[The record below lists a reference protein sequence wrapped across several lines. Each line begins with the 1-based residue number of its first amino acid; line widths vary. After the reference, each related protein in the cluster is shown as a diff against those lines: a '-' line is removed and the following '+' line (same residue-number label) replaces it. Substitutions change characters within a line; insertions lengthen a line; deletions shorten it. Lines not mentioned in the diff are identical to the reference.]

1 MTITKNSN
9 RQKPQVAYVDVSL
22 ADLVGGYL
30 TDHTGVGLADLTSTV
45 AYVTPIA
52 LPTGSVIVSGSVTVE
67 QAFNSTSTDVITV
80 GDASTADRYV
90 GSTSVR
96 AAGTVIPF
104 VPTGFITTASQ
115 PAINVTWTSGGGSPT
130 TGRLRIA
137 VTYYVVADVV
147 EKTTLITYDQ
157 LTSGAAYTT
166 GIALPVGSVVLDGSI
181 AIAAAFNSG
190 TSDVIVVGDVTT
202 ANRYVASTDIHTG
215 ATTPI
220 PFVPTGFVNTATQSA
235 LKVTWTKV
243 GASPSA
249 GSLVVTV
256 RYYIAQDAAV
266 IDLPANAVVQSGGVT
281 VLTAFNSGTSDTLV
295 VGDTASATRYKTA
308 FSIASTGRTELV
320 PTGYINPD
328 DSNNVTARWVR
339 LGATA
344 PTTGAYRLDVKYLT
358 KGRSEF
364 TQD

>member
-1 MTITKNSN
+1 MTITKNAT

-30 TDHTGVGLADLTSTV
+30 TNQSGVALASLTSTV
-45 AYVTPIA
+45 AYVTPIT
-52 LPTGSVIVSGSVTVE
+52 LPIGSVIVGGSVTVE
-67 QAFNSTSTDVITV
+67 QAFNSTSTDVIVV
-80 GDASTADRYV
+80 GDASVANRYV

-96 AAGTVIPF
+96 TAGAVIPF
-104 VPTGFITTASQ
+104 VPTGFVTTLTQ
-115 PAINVTWTSGGGSPT
+115 PAINITWTSGGGSPS

-137 VTYYVVADVV
+137 ITYYVVADVV
-147 EKTTLITYDQ
+147 EKTTVVTYDQ

-166 GIALPVGSVVLDGSI
+166 GIALPAGSVVLDGSI
-181 AIAAAFNSG
+181 AIAAAFNSA

-202 ANRYVASTDIHTG
+202 ANRYVASSDIHTG

-220 PFVPTGFVNTATQSA
+220 AFIPTGFVNTSTQSA
-235 LKVTWTKV
+235 LKLTWTKV
-243 GASPSA
+243 GSAPSA
-249 GSLVVTV
+249 GSLVITV
-256 RYYIAQDAAV
+256 RYYVARELAV
-266 IDLPANAVVQSGGVT
+266 IDLPANAVIQSGGVT
-281 VLTAFNSGTSDTLV
+281 VSTAFNSGTSDAIV
-295 VGDTASATRYKTA
+295 VGDTASATRYKSS
-308 FSIASTGRTELV
+308 FSIASTGRTALV

-328 DSNNVTARWVR
+328 DSNNLTIRWVR

-344 PTTGAYRLDVKYLT
+344 PTTGALRFDAKYIV